1 MTEANMETLSAAM
14 DGELSREELRFML
27 RRLDHDASLLQ
38 VWTRYHVGADG
49 LRRQLPAMASAGF
62 ASRVM
67 QLIEDEQSA
76 SLATPK
82 RRDWLRLSV
91 GGAIAASVAV
101 AALMVSQPTARDSGL
116 PAPLTAKVTPSDVPS
131 SSIPATATESRTG
144 TMLAAVPPSLS
155 LYPASGLSQRASVTL
170 GNPSDNP
177 LFQRYPVDSS
187 QRYFMNG
194 YRTLNNHDGSYLLL
208 IDTPQANAAA
218 QNQAP
223 AYQGAAGR

>member
-14 DGELSREELRFML
+14 DGELSKEELRFLL
-27 RRLDHDASLLQ
+27 RRLDHDAALLQ
-38 VWTRYHVGADG
+38 AWSRYHVGGDG
-49 LRRQLPAMASAGF
+49 LRGQVPVMASAGF

-67 QLIEDEQSA
+67 QLIESEESVA
-76 SLATPK
+76 ATVPK
-82 RRDWLRLSV
+82 RREWLRLSV

-101 AALMVSQPTARDSGL
+101 AALMVSQPTATDPSR
-116 PAPLTAKVTPSDVPS
+116 PASLTAKVASRSAPSPS
-131 SSIPATATESRTG
+131 GQVAATQAGSS

-170 GNPSDNP
+170 GSPSDNP
-177 LFQRYPVDSS
+177 LFQGYATDS
-187 QRYFMNG
+187 QPRFING
-194 YRTLNNHDGSYLLL
+194 YHTMSNHDGSYLLL

-223 AYQGAAGR
+223 AYQGAAAH